1 MSMSEEAAAG
11 AERESPS
18 HLSNQGMRK
27 MLRCNY
33 WEIRCQCPNI
43 ISFLLIFSKPN
54 ARPTTARPDIN
65 TISQEVNGSS
75 QLLRKQITSLDLWIL
90 DRWHNKQH
98 KHTLQVFPVP
108 EIKADELLPVCTITS
123 RSFGVPVSGK
133 IHKLPV
139 FIDQKVIDQLSFTGS
154 LWCLGQS
161 FFLNQHIDKRGF
173 AHIWASYKCVLRQ
186 YRWR

>member
-98 KHTLQVFPVP
+98 KHTLQAV
-108 EIKADELLPVCTITS
+108 ITTINL
-123 RSFGVPVSGK
+123 V
-133 IHKLPV
+133 
-139 FIDQKVIDQLSFTGS
+139 
-154 LWCLGQS
+154 
-161 FFLNQHIDKRGF
+161 
-173 AHIWASYKCVLRQ
+173 WASSSLMRCTSALAIASLQARLQ
-186 YRWR
+186 YCNKAEKNGDWLQLQIEFIHQSPLCK